1 MPVGLSACFFT
12 SSQLIVTVDLAKI
25 TFIIRWMFR
34 KNMKISELKSGMRNV
49 SITGKIESVGEPRTV
64 NLKAGGTNTVA
75 DAVISD
81 DSGSIKLSLW
91 GEDIDKIHSGDK
103 VSVENG
109 YINTFK
115 GENSLAVGKFG
126 KLKKL

>member
-1 MPVGLSACFFT
+1 
-12 SSQLIVTVDLAKI
+12 
-25 TFIIRWMFR
+25 
-34 KNMKISELKSGMRNV
+34 MKISELKAGMRNV
-49 SITGKIESVGEPRTV
+49 SITGKIDSVGEPRTV

-75 DAVISD
+75 DAIISD
-81 DSGSIKLSLW
+81 ESGSIKLSLW
-91 GEDIDKIHSGDK
+91 GEEINNVQPGDR

-115 GENSLAVGKFG
+115 GENSLNVGKFG

>member
-1 MPVGLSACFFT
+1 
-12 SSQLIVTVDLAKI
+12 
-25 TFIIRWMFR
+25 
-34 KNMKISELKSGMRNV
+34 MKISELKAGMRNV
-49 SITGKIESVGEPRTV
+49 SVTGKVDSMGEPRTV
-64 NLKAGGTNTVA
+64 NLKAGGTNNVA

-81 DSGSIKLSLW
+81 ESGSIKLSLW
-91 GEDIDKIHSGDK
+91 GDDINKIRPGDR

-126 KLKKL
+126 KLSKA

>member
-1 MPVGLSACFFT
+1 M
-12 SSQLIVTVDLAKI
+12 
-25 TFIIRWMFR
+25 
-34 KNMKISELKSGMRNV
+34 NISELKPGMRNV
-49 SITGKIESVGEPRTV
+49 SVTAKVDSVGQPRTV

-91 GEDIDKIHSGDK
+91 GDDIDKIQTGDRI
-103 VSVENG
+103 SIENG

-115 GENSLAVGKFG
+115 NENSISVGKFG
-126 KLKKL
+126 KLTKA